1 MAFVEFLIYGTV
13 MGFILALISL
23 GYSLVY
29 GVGKI
34 INLAHGAFYL
44 LTAFIIYWLVDFEIL
59 SYHYAIIVGLIT
71 ITGIGML
78 TYLVFIKPTQNNEIM
93 VMIVTFA
100 VAFLIDSSITVF
112 EMSKGEDIKPA
123 VLAPFIVGNISLF
136 GVSIEFQNIIVIIAA
151 LLILIFTII
160 IIKKSRFGKALRAV
174 SQNRDAARLM
184 GINVNRILM
193 FTVTL
198 SALLAGIAAVL
209 YVPIENVYMGEGW
222 HYLLL
227 SMSVVILGGMGSI
240 TGSVIGAF
248 VISFSRWFVFY
259 YIDPIFGST
268 FYGLIHLFVIV
279 IVLVIRPH
287 GILGKKEKI

>member
-1 MAFVEFLIYGTV
+1 
-13 MGFILALISL
+13 MGFILALISI

-44 LTAFIIYWLVDFEIL
+44 LTAYIVYWLVDFEIL
-59 SYHYAIIVGLIT
+59 DYPIAIIVGLIA
-71 ITGIGML
+71 ITGVGMV
-78 TYLVFIKPTQNNEIM
+78 TYLGFIKPTQNHEIM

-100 VAFLIDSSITVF
+100 VAFLIDSSITVV
-112 EMSKGEDIKPA
+112 EMSKGEDIKPV
-123 VLAPFIVGNISLF
+123 VLEPFISGNISLF
-136 GVSIEFQNIIVIIAA
+136 GVSIELQNVFVIIAA
-151 LLILIFTII
+151 LLILVFTII
-160 IIKKSRFGKALRAV
+160 MIKKSRFGKALRAV
-174 SQNRDAARLM
+174 SQDRDAARLM

-198 SALLAGIAAVL
+198 SALLAGIAAIL
-209 YVPIENVYMGEGW
+209 YVPIQYTYMGEGW

-248 VISFSRWFVFY
+248 IISFSRWFVFY

-268 FYGLIHLFVIV
+268 FYGLIHLVVIV
-279 IVLVIRPH
+279 IVLVFRPH
-287 GILGKKEKI
+287 GILGTKEKI